1 MKKST
6 TALSRLTLIAA
17 ALSLAACGQRSAPAQ
32 SALPAPAALVSGGQ
46 IATVRIAPGVTR
58 QALLSA
64 APGTQIISFH
74 PEGGYAIL
82 SVPATLKAA
91 SLNGQGLQALG
102 VSAQDVTLE
111 ADQDLAVLDDSP
123 AEGLADGLGAT
134 NWANG
139 ATNWAGGN
147 TNWAG
152 GNSFL
157 KSSDWA
163 NVQEYWNLI
172 NLPLAHQLAPEL
184 GRGVKVAVIDTG
196 IDLNH
201 PLLRGHI
208 DTVGAWDFVGGDAN
222 PQEEKPVNGQGK
234 YGHGTAVS
242 GVVLQIA
249 PNAEI
254 LPMRVLNPN
263 GRGPMSRVLQ
273 AMDRAVASGAQVI
286 NLSLGSALDSPA
298 LNAAIRAAL
307 AQGVVVVNSSGNS
320 GTEGMVYP
328 AQNLMTGVF
337 AINSGL
343 LGIGSVDMKGMKSNF
358 STYSARMSLAAPGEK
373 VVTSYPDNQL
383 AYASGTS
390 FAAPA
395 VSGAAALALSTAAVG
410 LSPVN
415 IATNLRLSAAPSPD
429 VTYKAKM
436 GRGVLNVGAF
446 LSRYR

>member
-1 MKKST
+1 MKMYT

-17 ALSLAACGQRSAPAQ
+17 ALSLAACGQRSVPAQ
-32 SALPAPAALVSGGQ
+32 SALPAPAPLVSGGQ

-58 QALLSA
+58 QALLNA
-64 APGTQIISFH
+64 APGTQIISFY
-74 PEGGYAIL
+74 PDSGYAIL

-91 SLNGQGLQALG
+91 SLGGQGLRALG

-111 ADQDLAVLDDSP
+111 LDQSLEVLDDSV
-123 AEGLADGLGAT
+123 AEGLAAGLGST
-134 NWANG
+134 SWANG
-139 ATNWAGGN
+139 ATSWAGG
-147 TNWAG
+147 TTSWAG

-157 KSSDWA
+157 QTNDWA
-163 NVQEYWNLI
+163 NVQGYWNLI
-172 NLPLAHQLAPEL
+172 NLPLAHQLVPEL

-201 PLLRGHI
+201 PLLRGRI

-222 PQEEKPVNGQGK
+222 TQEEKPASGRGK

-242 GVVLQIA
+242 GVVLQVA

-254 LPMRVLNPN
+254 LPLRALNPN
-263 GRGPMSRVLQ
+263 GRGAMSRVLQ

-286 NLSLGSALDSPA
+286 NLSLGSTLPSPA
-298 LNAAIRAAL
+298 LDAAISAAL
-307 AQGVVVVNSSGNS
+307 ARGVVVVNSSGNS

-337 AINSGL
+337 AVNSGL

-358 STYSARMSLAAPGEK
+358 STYSARMSLTAPGEK
-373 VVTSYPDNQL
+373 VVTSYPDSQL

-395 VSGAAALALSTAAVG
+395 VSGAAALALSTGAVG
-410 LSPVN
+410 LSPAN

-429 VTYKAKM
+429 VTYRAKM

-446 LSRYR
+446 MSRYR